1 MKQACPSSSASTPR
15 SWVLPTLLA
24 LVAVFAATFI
34 AAEVDY
40 KLYTPGTQVRRW
52 HSDFDLQ
59 LDELGGD
66 NMVDYAQDVG
76 VKRVAPVIIV
86 GVICFIGL
94 LIWACCRLSC
104 CGNKC
109 VIRDA
114 STTCKLVMAALLI
127 GTLIS
132 GIALI
137 SVGLDADRQQSDA
150 MDGFPVVIDSVIGI
164 VEETA
169 AFVDDLTV
177 LADRLSNNADDLID
191 AADGSGIITE
201 ADVEDMRDAVT
212 QIRSISGDIDDEIDQ
227 VDFSDLDD
235 FSDDVGD
242 YNDQRH
248 TGMVAVLAVLLT
260 LVLLEGGFALLNAF
274 AGEGCKPKQNCL
286 RFFTP
291 IVGILSIIVLLLLW
305 ILAGA
310 LVGVMTASSDVCY
323 DPNAQFTLLLTNDDG
338 SDSDDLIQFFINCG
352 ADQTIPNPLKAE
364 VNEIVTLLNNA
375 TTLAADLQQEVNNS
389 SDCDTNANTMQI
401 CSDINDALVETRD
414 ILGDLQTT
422 LGTNSIDANGNAQEG
437 FLRLAG
443 CYGVNERYNLALRTF
458 CGDGAEA
465 LGKSTEVVLGFAV
478 IYVFTQILIKLVT
491 DTGMDYDDDS
501 KLA

>member
-1 MKQACPSSSASTPR
+1 
-15 SWVLPTLLA
+15 
-24 LVAVFAATFI
+24 
-34 AAEVDY
+34 
-40 KLYTPGTQVRRW
+40 
-52 HSDFDLQ
+52 
-59 LDELGGD
+59 
-66 NMVDYAQDVG
+66 
-76 VKRVAPVIIV
+76 
-86 GVICFIGL
+86 
-94 LIWACCRLSC
+94 
-104 CGNKC
+104 
-109 VIRDA
+109 
-114 STTCKLVMAALLI
+114 
-127 GTLIS
+127 
-132 GIALI
+132 
-137 SVGLDADRQQSDA
+137 
-150 MDGFPVVIDSVIGI
+150 
-164 VEETA
+164 
-169 AFVDDLTV
+169 
-177 LADRLSNNADDLID
+177 
-191 AADGSGIITE
+191 
-201 ADVEDMRDAVT
+201 
-212 QIRSISGDIDDEIDQ
+212 
-227 VDFSDLDD
+227 
-235 FSDDVGD
+235 
-242 YNDQRH
+242 
-248 TGMVAVLAVLLT
+248 
-260 LVLLEGGFALLNAF
+260 
-274 AGEGCKPKQNCL
+274 
-286 RFFTP
+286 
-291 IVGILSIIVLLLLW
+291 
-305 ILAGA
+305 
-310 LVGVMTASSDVCY
+310 MTASSDVCY

-352 ADQTIPNPLKAE
+352 ADQTIPNPLKTE